1 MNERIKTLIGSGRI
15 PQALVI
21 EGGSTAE
28 REESAHELAKAIV
41 CSEGDAFACGMCAAC
56 KKAEA
61 NTHPDIITVEPETG
75 KKAISVDVI
84 RKMRENA
91 FILPNEADGKVYI
104 IKQADTL
111 QDYAQNALL
120 KILEEPPKY
129 VTFILLVSSK
139 ATLLET
145 VLSRVSVISLSGMD
159 KGEVTD
165 EQQEFADISAKQLA
179 GALAARSEMKLLAAT
194 ATLEKNYENLPL
206 ALDSLSLII
215 RDALVLEA
223 GGQSSMSC
231 APKEAAALTETYDAE
246 RLLNMLS
253 AIGEIL
259 TAINMHANKN
269 LTLTRIC
276 SKLADAAGGK
286 K

>member
-56 KKAEA
+56 KKADA
-61 NTHPDIITVEPETG
+61 NTHPDIITVEPENG

-84 RKMRENA
+84 RKMREDA

-120 KILEEPPKY
+120 KILEEPPRY

-206 ALDSLSLII
+206 ALDTLSLII
-215 RDALVLEA
+215 RDALVLVA

-231 APKEAAALTETYDAE
+231 APQEAAALTKTYDAE

-286 K
+286 

>member
-84 RKMRENA
+84 RKMREDA

>member
-61 NTHPDIITVEPETG
+61 NIHPDIITVEPETG

-84 RKMRENA
+84 RKMREDA

-231 APKEAAALTETYDAE
+231 APQEAAALTETYDAE

>member
-41 CSEGDAFACGMCAAC
+41 CSEGDAFACGICAAC

-84 RKMRENA
+84 RKMREDA

-231 APKEAAALTETYDAE
+231 APKEATALTETYDAE

>member
-84 RKMRENA
+84 RKMREDA

-231 APKEAAALTETYDAE
+231 APKEATALTETYDAE